1 VYHDLHALWR
11 ARDGRDEFLGTLINA
26 WLDGG
31 GAATGVRAGRAYV
44 DVGTLHGYRAATT
57 LLLHRAPGASPDTE
71 NISAAR

>member
-1 VYHDLHALWR
+1 MYRELYALWR

-26 WLDGG
+26 WLDRGG
-31 GAATGVRAGRAYV
+31 EARASAPDASYV

-57 LLLHRAPGASPDTE
+57 LLLHRAPGATTDAE